1 MSQPTDAISAT
12 SLTSYPA
19 DPEFEAQ
26 VWRKVTL
33 RLIPLLFFLYLLNI
47 LDRINVGFGKLQMLG
62 DLGLDDQ
69 DYGFFA
75 GLFYIGYIL
84 FEVPSNLILNRTG
97 ARVWIARILISWGIV
112 SACMMFVKG
121 WWSFASLRILL
132 GIAEAGFFPGIIL
145 YLTYWYPARMRG
157 RAIAFFMIASPTAG
171 MIGGPISGYIM
182 EYTHGQAGLAG
193 WQWLYLLEG
202 IPSVVMGFV
211 VWRWLTDRPE
221 QALWLEYREREWL
234 VARMSQEDKRRPE
247 RHLREAL
254 MLPGVWLLC
263 LVYFSV
269 AVGTNGMGG
278 FFLPSFIKYQ
288 YPGITESQNGLL
300 SAIPSMAGTCGMI
313 LFGWNSDRTKERRWH
328 VAIAAFIGAVGML
341 LSVSVDSPNFA
352 LAAMALSYFGM
363 FSMLPTFWALAT
375 HNITGVGA
383 AGAIALINSLA
394 NFGGFLAP
402 TVVGAIKKQ
411 TGRFT
416 GGAWFMAA
424 TLLLGSV
431 LALCA
436 RHDATLEQK

>member
-1 MSQPTDAISAT
+1 M
-12 SLTSYPA
+12 YPPNPRF
-19 DPEFEAQ
+19 DPAFEAQ
-26 VWRKVTL
+26 IWRKVGR

-47 LDRINVGFGKLQMLG
+47 LDRINVGFGKLQMLD

-75 GLFYIGYIL
+75 GLFYVGYIL

-112 SACMMFVKG
+112 SASMMFVRG

-145 YLTYWYPARMRG
+145 YLTYWFPAQMRG

-171 MIGGPISGYIM
+171 IIGSPISGFIM
-182 EYTHGQAGLAG
+182 EYALGRAGLAG

-221 QALWLEYREREWL
+221 QAHWLETEEREWL

-247 RHLREAL
+247 RRLGEAL

-269 AVGTNGMGG
+269 AIGTNGMGG

-288 YPGITESQNGLL
+288 YPGITESRNGLL
-300 SAIPSMAGTCGMI
+300 SALPSLAAVGGMI

-328 VAIAAFIGAVGML
+328 GAIAAFIGALGMV
-341 LSVSVDSPNFA
+341 LSVSVSSPQLA

-363 FSMLPTFWALAT
+363 YSMLPTFWALAT
-375 HNITGVGA
+375 HNLRGIGA

-394 NFGGFLAP
+394 NVGGFLAP

-411 TGRFT
+411 TGSFT

-424 TLLLGSV
+424 ALLMGSV
-431 LALCA
+431 LALSA
-436 RHDATLEQK
+436 RHDGTLEQK